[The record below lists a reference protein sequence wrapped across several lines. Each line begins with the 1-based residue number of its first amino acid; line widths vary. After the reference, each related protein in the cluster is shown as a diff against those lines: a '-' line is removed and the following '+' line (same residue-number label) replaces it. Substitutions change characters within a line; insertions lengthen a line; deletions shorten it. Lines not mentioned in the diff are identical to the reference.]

1 MAETFRSDAEKQPED
16 LKKLFSVQSRMT
28 RVFYAALFLALLLLT
43 LLYLVWPRVEFTL
56 LFFQGT
62 MVWSVLVM
70 MYAFQRLYSVS
81 GEVKGVLRRQT
92 FLDDVTRIF
101 DHRYLDLRLT
111 EEHERTRRYGG
122 FTSVICLDI
131 DHFDTVN
138 DRFGPRAGDL
148 VLQDLAK
155 RMSRTV
161 RSCDV
166 MGRAGGDEFLVVL
179 PQTDRR
185 QACSVAERLLKTA
198 SNYSLDLGEGGC
210 IDFLQASAGVA
221 AYPVNGNTVDDVLAA
236 ADHAMGE
243 AKERGGNCMCMAE
256 EFVRSDEEAEELL
269 ANVRSESGSPANS

>member
-1 MAETFRSDAEKQPED
+1 MTELFRRTTDRNPEELSD
-16 LKKLFSVQSRMT
+16 LFTLQSRMT
-28 RVFYAALFLALLLLT
+28 RVFYAALFLALLLLA
-43 LLYLVWPRVEFTL
+43 LLYLVWPKVEFTL
-56 LFFQGT
+56 IFFQAT

-122 FTSVICLDI
+122 FTSVVCIDV

-148 VLQDLAK
+148 VLQDLAA

-166 MGRAGGDEFLVVL
+166 LGRAGGDEFLVIL

-185 QACSVAERLLKTA
+185 QACNVANRLLKTID
-198 SNYSLDLGEGGC
+198 NYSLDLGEGGC
-210 IDFLQASAGVA
+210 IDFLKASVGVA
-221 AYPVNGNTVDDVLAA
+221 AYPVNGNTVGDVLAA
-236 ADHAMGE
+236 ADHAVRT
-243 AKERGGNCMCMAE
+243 AKDEGGNRVCMADD
-256 EFVRSDEEAEELL
+256 FVYSDGDAEALL
-269 ANVRSESGSPANS
+269 AKARPES